1 MSKNKPWYLE
11 PSHQNRQR
19 GYARAFEQRL
29 AGEISADT
37 LRDYEVMRA
46 NAHAAMRGVK
56 PADRLRAVLSIE
68 NAARVRSEYMNT
80 EASA

>member
-1 MSKNKPWYLE
+1 MNRQPWYLE
-11 PSHQNRQR
+11 PAHQNRMR
-19 GYARAFEQRL
+19 GYACAFEQRL

-46 NAHAAMRGVK
+46 NTHAAMRGVK

-68 NAARVRSEYMNT
+68 NAARVRDEYMST